1 MRKGEIVAVCLST
14 EKHVQ
19 KDEVSEVLLVEELG
33 IEGDAH
39 AGFGHRQVSLL
50 AEESVDKMRALGL
63 QDLRPG
69 AFGENL
75 VTRGMDLVGLEV
87 GTRLQVGEEV
97 LLEVTQIGKE
107 CVDRCAIYYA
117 AGDCIMPREG
127 IFARVVHGGWV
138 RPGDEIIA
146 VEDRT

>member
-1 MRKGEIVAVCLST
+1 MTKSAIIAVCMSS

-19 KDEVSEVLLVEELG
+19 KEAVDEVFLVEEKG

-39 AGFGHRQVSLL
+39 FGFGHRQVSLL
-50 AEESVDKMRALGL
+50 AEESVDKMREKGL
-63 QDLRPG
+63 KDLRPG

-75 VTRGMDLVGLEV
+75 VTRGIDLLSLDVGDSLEV
-87 GTRLQVGEEV
+87 GKGV

-127 IFARVVHGGWV
+127 IFVRVVKGGPV
-138 RPGDEIIA
+138 KPGDEIS
-146 VEDRT
+146 VVGG

>member
-1 MRKGEIVAVCLST
+1 MGNSEIVAVCTSA

-19 KDEVSEVLLVEELG
+19 KEEVGEVLLVVDHG
-33 IEGDAH
+33 IDGDAH
-39 AGFGHRQVSLL
+39 FGFGHRQVSLL
-50 AEESVDKMRALGL
+50 ADESVDKMRAMGL
-63 QDLRPG
+63 EDLRPG

-75 VTRGMDLVGLEV
+75 VTRGIDLLSLEIGDSIRVGA
-87 GTRLQVGEEV
+87 EV

-127 IFARVVHGGWV
+127 IFARVVAGGTV
-138 RPGDEIIA
+138 KGGDEITV
-146 VEDRT
+146 VEG